1 MFKALSSFMSPFKPS
16 LMKATAVVIL
26 ITAFLLLLKILLPQS
41 IPLVEA
47 KTTNDLSQRHDLS
60 SEEKGTISLFKH
72 NNPAVVY
79 ISTVKRVI
87 NPYTRDIREIP
98 NGTGT
103 GFIWDNGGHIIT
115 NYHVVRNNRTARVR
129 LANQKTY
136 TAKVIGKSER
146 HDIAVLKLDNNL
158 QLPRPIQPGT
168 SKNLLVGQSVYAIG
182 NPFGLD
188 HTLTTGIISALG
200 RTISDRSIDMDDLIQ
215 TDAAI
220 NPGNSGGPLLDSAGR
235 LIGMNVAI
243 YSPSGASAGIGFAI
257 PVDKIN
263 RVVPNL
269 IRNGRFIQPIV
280 GIHATD
286 KTNKLINDELGIKGI
301 LVLGVTANSPAEKA
315 GMIGSQLING
325 DLVLG
330 DVIQAIDG
338 QKVEDMNDFLNI
350 IEKHKLNDH
359 IVISILRNGREKINL
374 PIKLFM
380 Q

>member
-1 MFKALSSFMSPFKPS
+1 MSHKYTS
-16 LMKATAVVIL
+16 NKS
-26 ITAFLLLLKILLPQS
+26 LKIFLGLLFIGAITFIFAPFQLSDS
-41 IPLVEA
+41 IQTA
-47 KTTNDLSQRHDLS
+47 KAKNTDISLHADLTP
-60 SEEKGTISLFKH
+60 EEKGTIALFKH

-98 NGTGT
+98 SGTGT
-103 GFIWDNGGHIIT
+103 GFIWDKQGHIIT
-115 NYHVVRNNRTARVR
+115 NYHVIGDNPTARVR
-129 LANQKTY
+129 LNNQKTY
-136 TAKVIGKSER
+136 TAKVIGKSIR
-146 HDIAVLKLDNNL
+146 HDIAVLKLSKVKD
-158 QLPRPIQPGT
+158 LPNPIQPGT
-168 SKNLLVGQSVYAIG
+168 SNNLQVGQRVYAIG

-200 RTISDRSIDMDDLIQ
+200 RTITNSDIDIDDLIQ

-257 PVDKIN
+257 PVNNIN

-269 IRNGRFIQPIV
+269 ISNGHFIQPIV
-280 GIHATD
+280 GINANDTA
-286 KTNKLINDELGIKGI
+286 NKLIVKELGIKGV
-301 LVLGVTANSPAEKA
+301 LVLHVGSGTPADKA
-315 GMIGSQLING
+315 GLIASQLVDG

-330 DVIQAIDG
+330 DVIQAIDKE
-338 QKVEDMNDFLNI
+338 KVENMNDFLNI
-350 IEKHKLNDH
+350 IEKHKLNDT
-359 IVISILRNGREKINL
+359 IMLSILRQGRKKMTL
-374 PIKLFM
+374 PLTLFM

>member
-1 MFKALSSFMSPFKPS
+1 MTKRKAILFSVITGIALFFTQFLMMS
-16 LMKATAVVIL
+16 
-26 ITAFLLLLKILLPQS
+26 
-41 IPLVEA
+41 VEA
-47 KTTNDLSQRHDLS
+47 RTANNLSQRHDLTTQ
-60 SEEKGTISLFKH
+60 EKGTISLFKH

-79 ISTVKRVI
+79 ISTVKQVI

-103 GFIWDNGGHIIT
+103 GFIWDKQGHIIT
-115 NYHVVRNNRTARVR
+115 NYHVVKNHRTARVR
-129 LANQKTY
+129 LSNQKTY
-136 TAKVIGKSER
+136 TAKVIGRSKR
-146 HDIAVLKLDNNL
+146 HDIAVLKLENIHNL
-158 QLPRPIQPGT
+158 PTPIQPGT
-168 SKNLLVGQSVYAIG
+168 SKNLQVGQQVYAIG

-200 RTISDRSIDMDDLIQ
+200 RTISDRTIDMDGLIQ

-243 YSPSGASAGIGFAI
+243 YSPSGVSAGIGFAI

-269 IRNGRFIQPIV
+269 IANGRFIQPIV
-280 GIHATD
+280 GIIANDT
-286 KTNKLINDELGIKGI
+286 TNNLVRDELGIKGI
-301 LVLGVTANSPAEKA
+301 LVLEVSPNSPADLA
-315 GMIGSQLING
+315 GIIGSQLING

-338 QKVEDMNDFLNI
+338 KKVEDMNDFLNI
-350 IEKHKLNDH
+350 IEKHRLNDKIVITVLRKGIKKLN
-359 IVISILRNGREKINL
+359 L
-374 PIKLFM
+374 PLKLFLNN
-380 Q
+380 

>member
-1 MFKALSSFMSPFKPS
+1 MSKKTAPNKSIKVFFGLLFIVAMALIFTPFHFS
-16 LMKATAVVIL
+16 DSIQTA
-26 ITAFLLLLKILLPQS
+26 
-41 IPLVEA
+41 EA
-47 KTTNDLSQRHDLS
+47 KNTDISQRADLTPD
-60 SEEKGTISLFKH
+60 EKGTIALFKH

-98 NGTGT
+98 SGTGT
-103 GFIWDNGGHIIT
+103 GFIWDKQGHIIT
-115 NYHVVRNNRTARVR
+115 NYHVIQGNTSARVR
-129 LANQKTY
+129 LNNQKTY
-136 TAKVIGKSER
+136 TAQVIGKSKR
-146 HDIAVLKLDNNL
+146 HDIAVLKLNKVKD
-158 QLPRPIQPGT
+158 LPNPIQPGT
-168 SKNLLVGQSVYAIG
+168 SNNLQVGQRVYAIG

-200 RTISDRSIDMDDLIQ
+200 RTISNSDLDMDDLIQ

-257 PVDKIN
+257 PVDNVN

-269 IRNGRFIQPIV
+269 ITNGRFIQPIV
-280 GIHATD
+280 GISANDTA
-286 KTNKLINDELGIKGI
+286 NRLIVKELGIKGV
-301 LVLGVTANSPAEKA
+301 LVLQVSPHSPADKA
-315 GMIGSQLING
+315 GLVASQLVNG

-330 DVIQAIDG
+330 DVIQAIDDE
-338 QKVEDMNDFLNI
+338 KVENMNDFLNI
-350 IEKHKLNDH
+350 IEKHQLNDT
-359 IVISILRNGREKINL
+359 IKVSVLRQGRKKLTL
-374 PIKLFM
+374 PLTLFM

>member
-1 MFKALSSFMSPFKPS
+1 MLEKLKSKQFIMIGFTILSAIF
-16 LMKATAVVIL
+16 LIANIIL
-26 ITAFLLLLKILLPQS
+26 SA
-41 IPLVEA
+41 EA
-47 KTTNDLSQRHDLS
+47 KTPSDLSQRHDLTS
-60 SEEKGTISLFKH
+60 QEKGTISLFKH

-79 ISTVKRVI
+79 ISTVKKVI

-103 GFIWDNGGHIIT
+103 GFIWNKQGHIIT
-115 NYHVVRNNRTARVR
+115 NYHVVKNDNTARVR
-129 LANQKTY
+129 LTNQKTY
-136 TAKVIGKSER
+136 TARVIGKSKR
-146 HDIAVLKLDNNL
+146 HDIAVLKLDNV
-158 QLPRPIQPGT
+158 QKLPTPIQPGT
-168 SKNLLVGQSVYAIG
+168 SKNLQVGQQVYAIG

-200 RTISDRSIDMDDLIQ
+200 RTISDRTINMDDLIQ

-243 YSPSGASAGIGFAI
+243 YSPSGVSAGIGFAI

-269 IRNGRFIQPIV
+269 ISNGRFIQPIV
-280 GIHATD
+280 GIISNDT
-286 KTNKLINDELGIKGI
+286 TNELVTKELGIKGI
-301 LVLGVTANSPAEKA
+301 LVLAVSPNSPADIA
-315 GMIGSQLING
+315 GIIGSELIDG

-338 QKVEDMNDFLNI
+338 EKVENMSDFLNI
-350 IEKHKLNDH
+350 IETHQLNDKV
-359 IVISILRNGREKINL
+359 IVRVLRKGRQEINL
-374 PIKLFM
+374 PVKLFL

>member
-1 MFKALSSFMSPFKPS
+1 MLKGITLKLFAL
-16 LMKATAVVIL
+16 VVL
-26 ITAFLLLLKILLPQS
+26 TLLLFKFFINDVIVP
-41 IPLVEA
+41 VEA
-47 KTTNDLSQRHDLS
+47 KAPSNLSQRHDLT
-60 SEEKGTISLFKH
+60 SEEKGTIALFKH

-98 NGTGT
+98 SGTGT
-103 GFIWDNGGHIIT
+103 GFLWDRQGHIIS
-115 NYHVVRNNRTARVR
+115 NYHVVSKNQTARVR
-129 LANQKTY
+129 LSSQKTY
-136 TAKVIGKSER
+136 TARVIGRSKR
-146 HDIAVLKLDNNL
+146 HDIAVLKLDNIP
-158 QLPRPIQPGT
+158 QLPSAIQPGT
-168 SKNLLVGQSVYAIG
+168 SKNLQVGQRVYAIG

-200 RTISDRSIDMDDLIQ
+200 RSISDSTVDMHDLIQ

-243 YSPSGASAGIGFAI
+243 YSPSGVSAGIGFAI
-257 PVDKIN
+257 PVDTVN

-269 IRNGRFIQPIV
+269 IANGHFIQPIV
-280 GIHATD
+280 GITANDT
-286 KTNKLINDELGIKGI
+286 TNKMIADELGIKGV
-301 LVLGVTANSPAEKA
+301 LVLDVSPNSPAEKA
-315 GMIGSQLING
+315 RLIGSQLIDG

-338 QKVEDMNDFLNI
+338 EKVENMNDFLNI
-350 IEKHKLNDH
+350 IEKHQLNDR
-359 IVISILRNGREKINL
+359 IVLDVLRHGRQKVRL